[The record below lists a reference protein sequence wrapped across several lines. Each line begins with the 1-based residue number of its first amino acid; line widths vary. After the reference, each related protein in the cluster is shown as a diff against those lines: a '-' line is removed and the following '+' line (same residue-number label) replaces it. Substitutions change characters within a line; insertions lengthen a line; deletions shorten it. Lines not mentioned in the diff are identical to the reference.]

1 MGLLFG
7 GVLAGVSVLM
17 MFNFISSNVR
27 DRKREIG
34 ILRALGTTAGGVCKI
49 FALEALIL
57 STVTAILA
65 SILSYITIIQLN
77 SIFIAEVITPIEPLR
92 FTGWFI
98 LLLLGVSLL
107 ISLVSSIVPLC
118 RIICMQPVDAIRE

>member
-1 MGLLFG
+1 
-7 GVLAGVSVLM
+7 M